1 MQYICSKCN
10 KKTLTRELIEYVGEY
25 EEEDGSMW
33 EDFSYSYYY
42 ECSSCGFFYET
53 DAESE

>member
-1 MQYICSKCN
+1 MQYICPKCN

-53 DAESE
+53 DVESE